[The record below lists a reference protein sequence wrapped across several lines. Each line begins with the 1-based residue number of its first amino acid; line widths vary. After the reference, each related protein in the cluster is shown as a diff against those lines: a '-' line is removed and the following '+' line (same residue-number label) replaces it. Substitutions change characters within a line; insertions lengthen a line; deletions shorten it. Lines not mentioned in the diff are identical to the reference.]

1 MSTHEPIADRDR
13 SPAPTGAD
21 TPSRSA
27 AVSAPACPRAGAA
40 GPASAGVVSATLGDS
55 PAGSVIERE
64 SGRAPEPESG
74 PCPVPEPARDSR
86 VSTAPG
92 LPGGTGA
99 GAAGADQAGAEQEP
113 GTGPAPA
120 GAPDDEADEEAE
132 GSGRWARDLL
142 LLVGICLLTL
152 LLVNAFVARPFAVPS
167 GSMENTLMPGDRLV
181 ANKLAYAFGGHVRRG
196 DVVVF
201 DGTGSFL
208 PESAAP
214 RGAAGALRALG
225 QDLGLAPAGDTVY
238 VKRVIGVGG
247 DRITS
252 PGPDGPLTVNG
263 VPLDESSYLR
273 LGDAP
278 SSVAFDIVVPAGKLW
293 VMGDHRNASRD
304 SRDHLGEPGG
314 GFVPEDKV
322 IGRADWVVFPVGHW
336 TSLDR
341 PAPFA
346 ALGGTGGHGDQG

>member
-1 MSTHEPIADRDR
+1 M
-13 SPAPTGAD
+13 
-21 TPSRSA
+21 
-27 AVSAPACPRAGAA
+27 
-40 GPASAGVVSATLGDS
+40 
-55 PAGSVIERE
+55 PAGSGRAAEAPDDSPGE
-64 SGRAPEPESG
+64 SGVEPESVSVPVAESEADPG
-74 PCPVPEPARDSR
+74 PGPERELES
-86 VSTAPG
+86 
-92 LPGGTGA
+92 
-99 GAAGADQAGAEQEP
+99 
-113 GTGPAPA
+113 GPDPA
-120 GAPDDEADEEAE
+120 GASDAEADGQVEGEPDEEAE
-132 GSGRWARDLL
+132 GGGRWARDLL
-142 LLVGICLLTL
+142 LLAGICLLTL

-181 ANKLAYAFGGHVRRG
+181 ANKLAYAFGGRVRRG

-214 RGAAGALRALG
+214 RGVGGTLRALG
-225 QDLGLAPAGDTVY
+225 RDLGLAPAGDTVY

-263 VPLDESSYLR
+263 VPLDETSYLR

-278 SSVAFDIVVPAGKLW
+278 SRVAFDIVVPAGKLW

-322 IGRADWVVFPVGHW
+322 IGRADWVVLPVGHW

-341 PAPFA
+341 PASFA
-346 ALGGTGGHGDQG
+346 APGGTGGHGDKR